1 MAFEFLCNDFILDI
15 HINYLKSIPQL
26 KCFFTDWSF
35 SIRGT
40 VYYFSF
46 ILYKTFI
53 IYIYNS
59 TNKVYKSIL
68 GTGSCTD
75 TVANGNITFTETFGK
90 LFLFHLIAFK
100 KVNIGEL
107 LIDPMFLPTI
117 LSRSIQN
124 SICL

>member
-1 MAFEFLCNDFILDI
+1 MAFEFLCNDFIFDI
-15 HINYLKSIPQL
+15 HINYLKSIPEF

-35 SIRGT
+35 SIRST

-46 ILYKTFI
+46 ILYETFI

-75 TVANGNITFTETFGK
+75 AVTNSNITFAETFGK

-107 LIDPMFLPTI
+107 LINPMLLPTI
-117 LSRSIQN
+117 LSWSIQN